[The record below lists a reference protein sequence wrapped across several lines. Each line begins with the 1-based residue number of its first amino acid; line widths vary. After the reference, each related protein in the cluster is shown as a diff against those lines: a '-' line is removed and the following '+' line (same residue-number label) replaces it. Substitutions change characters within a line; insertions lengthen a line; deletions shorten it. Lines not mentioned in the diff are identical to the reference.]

1 MQFQEKPRPPAA
13 NDPTP
18 AEREDVHVAANR
30 CPFCHDDVQATAL
43 DGVVCAQCLTRHH
56 DACWKEAAKC
66 SSCGHAQQ
74 FGRLPESKAGRAL
87 PTGLLGKAIMVA
99 VLAVTLLVTVGVRRA
114 AQERERAIAAETAA
128 NTERQLREAQAAAEA
143 ARAKALALSV
153 EAERLAARDL
163 ARRQAERELSDRRRW
178 AAETAAIEAENTR
191 KAAAERKYQRELER
205 SRAESQVRTR
215 STLIAKVTKERQLLK
230 ARATDLRRR
239 LDLAEGFFESG
250 DFASCMAEAA
260 KIIALDASEPEG
272 WILRARAHLALNE
285 RDAAVGAYERALDC
299 PLGPDRR
306 KVVLEALD
314 ALEAYRPI
322 DDYAE

>member
-1 MQFQEKPRPPAA
+1 
-13 NDPTP
+13 
-18 AEREDVHVAANR
+18 
-30 CPFCHDDVQATAL
+30 
-43 DGVVCAQCLTRHH
+43 
-56 DACWKEAAKC
+56 
-66 SSCGHAQQ
+66 
-74 FGRLPESKAGRAL
+74 
-87 PTGLLGKAIMVA
+87 MVA

-215 STLIAKVTKERQLLK
+215 STKVTKERQLLK